1 MKLKITLYSVCL
13 LMLLAACQQDGPTP
27 EPSVGSRTV
36 LVYMIA
42 QNSLAPL
49 ASADIEEM
57 KEGMRQVDATSG
69 NLLVY
74 IDDYSAPRLIRLGK
88 DKKGKVVEETIENY
102 PEQNSADA
110 NVMKKVISTAFNQY
124 KAEKYGMVF
133 WSHGEG
139 WIPSPAKTRWFG
151 QDGNNYMDIADLHA
165 ALQVAP
171 DLDFLF
177 FDACFMEAVEVAYA
191 LRDCGSYLISS
202 PTEIPGPGAPYQ
214 TVVPAMFSA
223 ENAALKIASCYY
235 DYYQS
240 RYNDGIGMS
249 NEDWTGGVSV
259 GVAKMSELEN
269 LAVATSKVLPRYI
282 TGKQNFDLSGV
293 MCYDRRTDKQYY
305 YDLDR
310 FIYQITAGNGDYD
323 SWREAFDKVMVYWK
337 STPLNYS
344 AYAGMFTMNQDAKGL
359 STYIPRMSAPSLNTS
374 YQQTEW
380 YKVSGWADTGWY
392 KNKKKQRGV
401 SSVVND
407 DTPLCLSDKLSFSV
421 HLYFHFQFSFF
432 QFNQIIFSFV
442 GCFNKVCVIDL
453 ISRIFL

>member
-259 GVAKMSELEN
+259 GGAKRSELEN

-323 SWREAFDKVMVYWK
+323 SWREAFD
-337 STPLNYS
+337 
-344 AYAGMFTMNQDAKGL
+344 
-359 STYIPRMSAPSLNTS
+359 
-374 YQQTEW
+374 
-380 YKVSGWADTGWY
+380 
-392 KNKKKQRGV
+392 
-401 SSVVND
+401 
-407 DTPLCLSDKLSFSV
+407 
-421 HLYFHFQFSFF
+421 
-432 QFNQIIFSFV
+432 
-442 GCFNKVCVIDL
+442 
-453 ISRIFL
+453 

>member
-36 LVYMIA
+36 FVYMIA

-337 STPLNYS
+337 STPRNYS

-392 KNKKKQRGV
+392 KN
-401 SSVVND
+401 
-407 DTPLCLSDKLSFSV
+407 
-421 HLYFHFQFSFF
+421 
-432 QFNQIIFSFV
+432 
-442 GCFNKVCVIDL
+442 
-453 ISRIFL
+453 

>member
-88 DKKGKVVEETIENY
+88 DKKGKVVE
-102 PEQNSADA
+102 
-110 NVMKKVISTAFNQY
+110 
-124 KAEKYGMVF
+124 
-133 WSHGEG
+133 
-139 WIPSPAKTRWFG
+139 
-151 QDGNNYMDIADLHA
+151 
-165 ALQVAP
+165 
-171 DLDFLF
+171 
-177 FDACFMEAVEVAYA
+177 
-191 LRDCGSYLISS
+191 
-202 PTEIPGPGAPYQ
+202 GAPYQ

-337 STPLNYS
+337 STPRNYS

-392 KNKKKQRGV
+392 KN
-401 SSVVND
+401 
-407 DTPLCLSDKLSFSV
+407 
-421 HLYFHFQFSFF
+421 
-432 QFNQIIFSFV
+432 
-442 GCFNKVCVIDL
+442 
-453 ISRIFL
+453 

>member
-1 MKLKITLYSVCL
+1 
-13 LMLLAACQQDGPTP
+13 
-27 EPSVGSRTV
+27 
-36 LVYMIA
+36 
-42 QNSLAPL
+42 
-49 ASADIEEM
+49 
-57 KEGMRQVDATSG
+57 
-69 NLLVY
+69 
-74 IDDYSAPRLIRLGK
+74 
-88 DKKGKVVEETIENY
+88 
-102 PEQNSADA
+102 
-110 NVMKKVISTAFNQY
+110 MKKVISTAFNQY

-293 MCYDRRTDKQYY
+293 MCYDRRADKQYY

-337 STPLNYS
+337 STPRNYS

-392 KNKKKQRGV
+392 KN
-401 SSVVND
+401 
-407 DTPLCLSDKLSFSV
+407 
-421 HLYFHFQFSFF
+421 
-432 QFNQIIFSFV
+432 
-442 GCFNKVCVIDL
+442 
-453 ISRIFL
+453 

>member
-177 FDACFMEAVEVAYA
+177 FDACFMEAVEV
-191 LRDCGSYLISS
+191 R
-202 PTEIPGPGAPYQ
+202 
-214 TVVPAMFSA
+214 
-223 ENAALKIASCYY
+223 
-235 DYYQS
+235 
-240 RYNDGIGMS
+240 
-249 NEDWTGGVSV
+249 
-259 GVAKMSELEN
+259 
-269 LAVATSKVLPRYI
+269 
-282 TGKQNFDLSGV
+282 
-293 MCYDRRTDKQYY
+293 YY

-337 STPLNYS
+337 STPRNYS

-392 KNKKKQRGV
+392 KN
-401 SSVVND
+401 
-407 DTPLCLSDKLSFSV
+407 
-421 HLYFHFQFSFF
+421 
-432 QFNQIIFSFV
+432 
-442 GCFNKVCVIDL
+442 
-453 ISRIFL
+453 

>member
-177 FDACFMEAVEVAYA
+177 FDACFMEAVEVGVCVARLRKLPDQFAY
-191 LRDCGSYLISS
+191 RDS
-202 PTEIPGPGAPYQ
+202 GAGR
-214 TVVPAMFSA
+214 S
-223 ENAALKIASCYY
+223 
-235 DYYQS
+235 
-240 RYNDGIGMS
+240 
-249 NEDWTGGVSV
+249 
-259 GVAKMSELEN
+259 
-269 LAVATSKVLPRYI
+269 
-282 TGKQNFDLSGV
+282 
-293 MCYDRRTDKQYY
+293 
-305 YDLDR
+305 
-310 FIYQITAGNGDYD
+310 
-323 SWREAFDKVMVYWK
+323 
-337 STPLNYS
+337 
-344 AYAGMFTMNQDAKGL
+344 
-359 STYIPRMSAPSLNTS
+359 
-374 YQQTEW
+374 
-380 YKVSGWADTGWY
+380 
-392 KNKKKQRGV
+392 
-401 SSVVND
+401 
-407 DTPLCLSDKLSFSV
+407 LSDSGSRDVFCRKCSFED
-421 HLYFHFQFSFF
+421 
-432 QFNQIIFSFV
+432 
-442 GCFNKVCVIDL
+442 CFL
-453 ISRIFL
+453 LL